1 MTKRLPRRL
10 AATNQRL
17 RADKPRFKI
26 IRCVCDARTVR
37 RALQH
42 DLEHGD
48 ILLHIPLAKVLP
60 CALILRKYDHLQT
73 QLQLFE
79 DDGV

>member
-1 MTKRLPRRL
+1 L

-17 RADKPRFKI
+17 RADKPRFEI
-26 IRCVCDARTVR
+26 IHCVVTPRTVR

-42 DLEHGD
+42 NLEHED
-48 ILLHIPLAKVLP
+48 ILMQIPLAKVLP

-73 QLQLFE
+73 QLQ
-79 DDGV
+79 